1 MAERKRTSAP
11 LLRCFIFLCFL
22 TQVTESIRCR
32 CSTHNCPGDHINE
45 TCTTEGQCYKKV
57 HQGSDDGL
65 EYITYGCLP
74 PAEKTR
80 MQCNTPDHLHVEL
93 LSMECCKNGDMCN
106 ILLEPKLPTT
116 ATPTTITPVKDESE
130 DAVTE
135 QYSILFISAGVCVAV
150 FIIFMV
156 VLCFR
161 FRATHSQVP
170 SAFDVEKYG
179 SPFISPGAT
188 LKDMLDESS
197 GSGSGLPL
205 LVQRTIAKQV
215 TLIRSVGKGRYG
227 EVWQARWR
235 GEDVAVKIFLSH
247 CESSWQRETE
257 IYQTVLLRH
266 ESILGFTASDIIGSN
281 QVTQMYLIT
290 DYHPYGSLYD
300 FLRCHCLNKK
310 TMIKLA
316 LSVAAGLTHL
326 HTEIQGTKGKPPIAH
341 RDMKSKNILVKENLT
356 CCIADFGLA
365 VKYSTETEEIDIKPD
380 TRVGTRRYMAP
391 EVLENTLDSRNF
403 AAFKM
408 ADIYSFGLVLWE
420 IARRCFT
427 DETGLSE
434 DYQVPYF
441 DMLPGDPSFDEV
453 KRVVVTEKRRP
464 SVPNRWY
471 RDESLQTMAKL
482 MTECWAQH
490 PAARLT
496 ALRVQKTLNKLKKS
510 MDFTHQP
517 YDIDDDSPRTSVT
530 TA

>member
-1 MAERKRTSAP
+1 MATRGG
-11 LLRCFIFLCFL
+11 RCFFLLFFFVFL
-22 TQVTESIRCR
+22 YLLAQEAQSLRCR
-32 CSTHNCPGDHINE
+32 CSTHSCPGDHNNE

-57 HQGSDDGL
+57 EPGSDDSIEL
-65 EYITYGCLP
+65 ITYGCLP
-74 PAEKTR
+74 PEEKTR
-80 MQCNTPDHLHVEL
+80 MQCNTPDHVHKKQ
-93 LSMECCKNGDMCN
+93 LSMECCRNGDMCN
-106 ILLEPKLPTT
+106 TLLQPSLPTT
-116 ATPTTITPVKDESE
+116 PSPTTVEIVEEEFE

-135 QYSILFISAGVCVAV
+135 QYSILFISAGVCVVV
-150 FIIFMV
+150 FIIFLS
-156 VLCFR
+156 VLCYR
-161 FRATHSQVP
+161 FRVSRSRVP
-170 SAFDVEKYG
+170 SPLDVEKYG
-179 SPFISPGAT
+179 NPYVMPGET
-188 LKDMLDESS
+188 LKDMLDQSS

-266 ESILGFTASDIIGSN
+266 ESILGFIASDIIGSN
-281 QVTQMYLIT
+281 QVTQMYLIS

-300 FLRCHCLNKK
+300 FLRGHCLNKK
-310 TMIKLA
+310 TMLKLA
-316 LSVAAGLTHL
+316 LSASAGLTHL

-341 RDMKSKNILVKENLT
+341 RDIKSKNILVKENLT

-365 VKYSTETEEIDIKPD
+365 VKYSSDTEEIDIKPD

-391 EVLENTLDSRNF
+391 EVLDNNLDSRNF

-408 ADIYSFGLVLWE
+408 ADIYSFALVLWE
-420 IARRCFT
+420 IARRCIS
-427 DETGLSE
+427 DETGMCE

-453 KRVVVTEKRRP
+453 KKVVVTEKRRP
-464 SVPNRWY
+464 LVPNRWY

-482 MTECWAQH
+482 MTECWASH
-490 PAARLT
+490 PTARLT
-496 ALRVQKTLNKLKKS
+496 ALRVQKTMNKLKKS
-510 MDFTHQP
+510 MDFIEKP
-517 YDIDDDSPRTSVT
+517 YKHDDDSPRTSVT

>member
-1 MAERKRTSAP
+1 MATRTGTSVFH
-11 LLRCFIFLCFL
+11 LCCFIFLCFL
-22 TQVTESIRCR
+22 AQETGSIRCK
-32 CSTHNCPGDHINE
+32 CTTHSCPGDHVNE
-45 TCTTEGQCYKKV
+45 TCTTDGQCYKKIEV
-57 HQGSDDGL
+57 DNDDDGV
-65 EYITYGCLP
+65 EFITYGCLP
-74 PAEKTR
+74 SEEKAL
-80 MQCNTPDHLHVEL
+80 MQCNTPDHVHAKL
-93 LSMECCKNGDMCN
+93 LSVKCCKNEDLCN
-106 ILLEPKLPTT
+106 EDLRPVLPSTAPPTT
-116 ATPTTITPVKDESE
+116 VEPLREESE
-130 DAVTE
+130 GDAIQT
-135 QYSILFISAGVCVAV
+135 YKILFISAGVCGVI
-150 FIIFMV
+150 FIIF
-156 VLCFR
+156 LTFFCYR
-161 FRATHSQVP
+161 LKASQTP
-170 SAFDVEKYG
+170 HPFDFEKYG
-179 SPFISPGAT
+179 SPYMTKGET
-188 LKDMLDESS
+188 LQDMLDQSS

-266 ESILGFTASDIIGSN
+266 ESVLGFIASDIIGSN

-300 FLRCHCLNKK
+300 FLRCHGLNKK
-310 TMIKLA
+310 TMVKLA
-316 LSVAAGLTHL
+316 LSASAGLTHL

-341 RDMKSKNILVKENLT
+341 RDIKSKNILVKENLT

-365 VKYSTETEEIDIKPD
+365 VKYSSDTEEIDIKPD

-391 EVLENTLDSRNF
+391 EVLDNALDCRNF

-420 IARRCFT
+420 IARRCFS
-427 DETGLSE
+427 DETGMCE
-434 DYQVPYF
+434 EYQVPYF

-453 KRVVVTEKRRP
+453 RKVVLTEKRRP
-464 SVPNRWY
+464 SIPNRWH
-471 RDESLQTMAKL
+471 RDETLQTMAKL

-496 ALRVQKTLNKLKKS
+496 ALRVQKTMNKLKKS
-510 MDFTHQP
+510 MDFIDQR
-517 YDIDDDSPRTSVT
+517 YELDDDSPRTSVT